1 MDQNTILFTAAAALA
16 VLVLLAAGYGAIWL
30 HMRRK
35 YISFAEETCRSIDV
49 VLNGRSEEEFDVDE
63 DTLLSKVQMKLRRLE
78 EITAAAARKSEARE
92 RKVQEIISDLSHQLK
107 TPVANI
113 IMYCDTAMNPVIT
126 EEERAKCMA
135 VLKDQVGKL
144 DFLVQAMIRMSRL
157 EQNIISLHPDTVPL
171 RHLLDRA
178 LQSIRGKAAGK
189 NISLEILCE
198 EDALLLCDEK
208 WTAEALFNV
217 LDNAVKYSPSGS
229 RVAVRCERLEIY
241 TKIEIKDEGIGI
253 SPEHAADVCKRFFR
267 EEKAAK
273 TEGIGIGLYLT
284 REILQKENGYLK
296 IGPGER
302 AGTAVSIYL
311 LNAEEFKN
319 ASK

>member
-1 MDQNTILFTAAAALA
+1 MRMEQRAILFITGSVVAFLF
-16 VLVLLAAGYGAIWL
+16 LVLLGVISAGIWL
-30 HMRRK
+30 HMRKK
-35 YISFAEETCRSIDV
+35 YISFAEETCRSIDA
-49 VLNGRSEEEFDVDE
+49 VLKGRSAEAFDMDE
-63 DTLLSKVQMKLRRLE
+63 DTLLSKVQMKLKQLE
-78 EITAAAARKSEARE
+78 EITAAASRKSQARE
-92 RKVQEIISDLSHQLK
+92 QEVQGIISDLSHQLK

-113 IMYCDTAMNPVIT
+113 MMYCDTALNPVIT

-157 EQNIISLHPDTVPL
+157 EQNIISLHPEPVSL
-171 RHLLDRA
+171 QHLLDRT
-178 LQSIRGKAAGK
+178 LQSVRGKAAGK

-198 EDALLLCDEK
+198 EDSLLLCDEK

-229 RVAVRCERLEIY
+229 RVTVRCERLETY
-241 TKIEIKDEGIGI
+241 TKIGIEDEGIGI

-267 EEKAAK
+267 EKKAAK
-273 TEGIGIGLYLT
+273 TEGVGIGLYLT
-284 REILQKENGYLK
+284 REILEKENGYLK

-302 AGTAVSIYL
+302 TGTTVSVYL
-311 LNAEEFKN
+311 LNAAN
-319 ASK
+319 L